1 MLVPD
6 LSARVTLL
14 DRDDQVIA
22 HLGED
27 PAWRE
32 PVTREKNTL
41 RCDQKSAGWEAGK
54 FLQPHDACCDAAGN
68 RFVAEWVHTTRITK
82 LRKLA

>member
-14 DRDDQVIA
+14 DRD
-22 HLGED
+22 
-27 PAWRE
+27 
-32 PVTREKNTL
+32 EK
-41 RCDQKSAGWEAGK
+41 CAGWQAEK
-54 FLQPHDACCDAAGN
+54 FLHSHDACCDAASN
-68 RFVAEWVHTTRITK
+68 SFVAEWVHTSRITK